1 MNDCL
6 IANIWTFGSIAVG
19 ALTSAFAYIYVKA
32 VGPSWGEGSN
42 VVAVLL
48 GYAFIIGFQ
57 ITHSLGYGAL
67 SSGASTVFVALAEDP
82 MMLAEKDP
90 QLFETIRQTYPQVVT
105 PV

>member
-1 MNDCL
+1 MPARAGFSCG
-6 IANIWTFGSIAVG
+6 W
-19 ALTSAFAYIYVKA
+19 LTPPLPPPLKRRRR
-32 VGPSWGEGSN
+32 
-42 VVAVLL
+42 
-48 GYAFIIGFQ
+48 FIIGFQ

-67 SSGASTVFVALAEDP
+67 SSGASTIFVALAEDP